1 MHYKLCLITYFKYRS
16 GHIFNKGIPNP
27 CNFPRFLFTFLLK
40 SRLIYKSSETL
51 VEKELIEE
59 CRNGD
64 LHNFRKVVEKST
76 PLIFTVAFRILG
88 DEDAAR
94 DIVQDTMVEVWQK
107 LGKIRTA
114 ESYKTWVYRIAVNK
128 CYDQL
133 RKKKKRKENRYD
145 DQSWAVIANHLSED
159 GITELENRENAM
171 IINLLT
177 DQLSPRQKT
186 VFVLSELEGMEAEEI
201 VNITGMAKSVVKAN
215 LYYARKNIGS
225 LLQKYL

>member
-1 MHYKLCLITYFKYRS
+1 
-16 GHIFNKGIPNP
+16 
-27 CNFPRFLFTFLLK
+27 
-40 SRLIYKSSETL
+40 L

>member
-1 MHYKLCLITYFKYRS
+1 M
-16 GHIFNKGIPNP
+16 
-27 CNFPRFLFTFLLK
+27 
-40 SRLIYKSSETL
+40 

-94 DIVQDTMVEVWQK
+94 DIVQDTMVAVWQK

-133 RKKKKRKENRYD
+133 RKQKRQKEERFD
-145 DQSWAVIANHLSED
+145 EGEWAVISNHLSEE

-177 DQLSPRQKT
+177 NQLSPRQKM

-225 LLQKYL
+225 LLQKYLWR